1 MTIRELTAAFSFD
14 GVNRSNAVVNFSD
27 EDPIDPK
34 ALWLNAQHLR
44 TLPVEE
50 LLPQVKAVLAAH
62 GLTPPAD
69 EQQFARVV
77 DVIRSRFSTLFDFAT
92 KGRAYFAD
100 DFEIE
105 KNALEKL
112 DLPGAR
118 QLLHELAERI
128 AANPEFSE
136 ASVEAELRKLAEE
149 KGVKAGL
156 LINASRAALTG
167 QSVGPSAFAVF
178 RMPRTRSSR

>member
-1 MTIRELTAAFSFD
+1 
-14 GVNRSNAVVNFSD
+14 VVNFSD

-44 TLPVEE
+44 TMPVED
-50 LLPQVKAVLAAH
+50 LVPNVKGALRAR
-62 GLTPPAD
+62 GLNPPAD
-69 EQQFARVV
+69 EKHFALVV
-77 DVIRSRFSTLFDFAT
+77 DVIRSRFSTLIDFAT

-105 KNALEKL
+105 PKALEKL
-112 DLPGAR
+112 DAPGAR
-118 QLLHELAERI
+118 PLLRELAERI

-136 ASVEAELRKLAEE
+136 ASVESELRKLAEE

-178 RMPRTRSSR
+178 TCLGRGRVIERLRKV